1 MFAERWREP
10 AAAEERRMPHP
21 RGLGDR
27 PPRLRQWAEGLQIL
41 ASLVVMGAAIYAAIW
56 AANVFAEISRGLKQD
71 RLSHEH
77 KPRQHMLYVYA
88 SLSRLDF

>member
-1 MFAERWREP
+1 
-10 AAAEERRMPHP
+10 MPHP

-77 KPRQHMLYVYA
+77 KPRQHRLCWLTPRWTIFQQAFLLQYA
-88 SLSRLDF
+88 TKMISVV